1 MKDYERCKDEENVDR
16 DKAVEQ
22 SRSARSAVIKIKVP
36 VQKITLKTQLSMA
49 TSLAARVPG
58 LAIATLIQ
66 ELLPFMDIFPR
77 FL

>member
-1 MKDYERCKDEENVDR
+1 MKGVKMKKVWTGTRQLNSQEVQDQQFLC
-16 DKAVEQ
+16 
-22 SRSARSAVIKIKVP
+22 IKIKVP

-49 TSLAARVPG
+49 TSLAARVPD